1 MTLNRMSK
9 LYLHSWVTEFVT
21 VLNSM
26 LFDLNIHKLNHNWVT
41 SSKNFL
47 CHIYK
52 EFHYIMPS
60 IKVNSSFNSFSNSQL
75 KIHQKIEQST
85 RKLKTFYNCIL

>member
-26 LFDLNIHKLNHNWVT
+26 LFDLNIHKLNHNRVT
-41 SSKNFL
+41 SLKKLLVPYLQGNSL
-47 CHIYK
+47 YYAIYK
-52 EFHYIMPS
+52 SKFFLYAT
-60 IKVNSSFNSFSNSQL
+60 Q
-75 KIHQKIEQST
+75 T
-85 RKLKTFYNCIL
+85 